1 MARAERF
8 QNRYLAIFLQL
19 GVLGFLLGFGAL
31 VLLMTRNLRAR
42 RDETALLAETGWSR
56 RMLAMLHLTENLCLF
71 LGSAGISL
79 LLLLLLAAFAS
90 LNLAVL
96 LGGFLFLT
104 AAGTLL
110 IAAIVELHFTPYAT
124 YFLGVLPTGCIRSEG
139 RCFQP
144 ERKVRSYRTI
154 EKRGR
159 DP

>member
-31 VLLMTRNLRAR
+31 VLLMTRNLRTR
-42 RDETALLAETGWSR
+42 RDETTLLAETGWSR
-56 RMLAMLHLTENLCLF
+56 RTLVLLYLTENLCLF

-90 LNLAVL
+90 LNLSVL
-96 LGGFLFLT
+96 FAGFLFLT
-104 AAGTLL
+104 AAGVLL
-110 IAAIVELHFTPYAT
+110 IAAIIELHFAPFAT
-124 YFLGVLPTGCIRSEG
+124 YFLEVFPSGCIRSEG

-144 ERKVRSYRTI
+144 EKKVRSYKTI